1 MSLRSNFKQAINEL
15 SGSDPKKDLPAEQ
28 APINAQRQSPVQ
40 ADNRPVSAVVKSVET
55 HTQSASEDSKRAAQP
70 VQTPAA
76 ADPAAADRSQNAETA
91 VITADTQ
98 IHGAIVT
105 KSPLIIKGK
114 VKGNIL
120 CEETVRLSGEIEGNV
135 TSMSIEVKGA
145 TIKGDLRMKYTAILE
160 EGSRLSGNLEAESAV
175 INGSVEGDMR
185 IHGNLRIMSHSRING
200 DIFAGSLEIDKGAVV
215 NGKVSVV
222 AEDDKS
228 QMPENK
234 PAAAKETNSSAT
246 TEAAKPAPKIA
257 PTPANNSNNPIKP

>member
-1 MSLRSNFKQAINEL
+1 
-15 SGSDPKKDLPAEQ
+15 
-28 APINAQRQSPVQ
+28 
-40 ADNRPVSAVVKSVET
+40 
-55 HTQSASEDSKRAAQP
+55 
-70 VQTPAA
+70 
-76 ADPAAADRSQNAETA
+76 
-91 VITADTQ
+91 
-98 IHGAIVT
+98 
-105 KSPLIIKGK
+105 K

-145 TIKGDLRMKYTAILE
+145 TIKGDLRMKYTAIFE

-234 PAAAKETNSSAT
+234 TAAAKETNSNSTA
-246 TEAAKPAPKIA
+246 EAAKPAPKIA
-257 PTPANNSNNPIKP
+257 PTPANNSINPIKP